1 MKNLKKYIFIILII
15 IFFIFIF
22 NYFNNP
28 IKEKYEEGKY
38 CGSYNL
44 QPNPEIGCKSNS
56 EFIWNKYIPK
66 DGEETGWCGLN
77 PEPKY

>member
-1 MKNLKKYIFIILII
+1 MKNLKKYIFIIFIILII
-15 IFFIFIF
+15 ILFIYIF
-22 NYFNNP
+22 YP
-28 IKEKYEEGKY
+28 IKEKYESGKY

-44 QPNPEIGCKSNS
+44 KSNSEIECKSNS
-56 EFIWNKYIPK
+56 ECIWNKYIPK